1 MSEGLSAAGPSLPT
15 PVLAAASALLAC
27 LLLFQLR
34 STKDVKVAFVL
45 FAVWTRYMM
54 SAFHS
59 VTYSASPLGL
69 SWNALGSCLIFGLG
83 LLVIDVRLLRLRFFV
98 PLYVLLAVILLS
110 GLVNREVSGT
120 VNAVIKYGY
129 FLVLVCGMSEALA
142 RQGEQRFLKLLVWT
156 FLPLIVFQGLS
167 VVLGVSKATET
178 DGSTS
183 YIGGYNHEAA
193 FSVALATGFVMTT
206 VVKELKAAVKTA
218 LLTAML
224 AGLLLANYR
233 TSIIAIVP
241 TLFVQFAL
249 GSTEQFPKRQ
259 RLLIGSVMA
268 LAGFA
273 FVVAA
278 SIFMEDRFSDV
289 GTLLSSGTDLIQR
302 PHLFNR
308 ENGQLMS
315 GRIVIWNQYLFAWAD
330 GSDLQWLL
338 GFGGNSWEDRFT
350 NYAHNTLVSQLYEY
364 GILGVLSLLY
374 LWSAMFLSVLRIRR
388 GPRTKLI
395 AAHSS
400 FILLSLATMP
410 LWMIEGYIFYGLI
423 CGYTLFLL
431 RPVRAQALRG
441 PAHVG
446 ASGAGFI
453 PG

>member
-1 MSEGLSAAGPSLPT
+1 M
-15 PVLAAASALLAC
+15 PVLAAASALLAG
-27 LLLFQLR
+27 LLFFQLR
-34 STKDVKVAFVL
+34 RTNDIKVVFVL
-45 FAVWTRYMM
+45 FAVWSRYMM
-54 SAFHS
+54 SAFHT
-59 VTYSASPLGL
+59 VTYNSSPLGL

-83 LLVIDVRLLRLRFFV
+83 LLIIDLRVLRLRFFL

-110 GLVNREVSGT
+110 GLVNREISGT

-129 FLVLVCGMSEALA
+129 FLVLVCGMSEALT
-142 RQGEQRFLKLLVWT
+142 RYGEQRFLKLLVWT

-167 VVLGVSKATET
+167 VLLGVSKATEV

-206 VVKELKAAVKTA
+206 LVNEFNAALKTA
-218 LLTAML
+218 LLTVML

-233 TSIIAIVP
+233 TSIISIVP

-249 GSTEQFPKRQ
+249 GSTELFRKRQ

-278 SIFMEDRFSDV
+278 SLLMEDRFRDV
-289 GTLLSSGTDLIQR
+289 GTLLSSGTDLIQ
-302 PHLFNR
+302 PPQLFNR

-315 GRIVIWNQYLFAWAD
+315 GRIVIWNEYLYAWAD
-330 GSDLQWLL
+330 GSDLQRLL

-423 CGYTLFLL
+423 CGYTFFLL
-431 RPVRAQALRG
+431 RPVRAQTLRG
-441 PAHVG
+441 PAPMGTSNVE
-446 ASGAGFI
+446 FI